1 MMKHIFLTT
10 VATAF
15 FLVSCNSNDS
25 AKAQESTEVQQENS
39 QEKEAV
45 TTEDESKSKST
56 TPAQTSGK
64 VVKLTTAEFKELVY
78 DYTQHPDKWVY
89 KGTKP
94 CVIDFYADWCRP
106 CKIIAP
112 IMDELAAEY
121 GDQITIY
128 KVDTEA
134 ERELAQVF
142 QIRSIPMVVFCP
154 VNGSPQGTM
163 GALPKE
169 KYKAQIDAMLTE

>member
-1 MMKHIFLTT
+1 MKHIFLTT

-15 FLVSCNSNDS
+15 FLVSCNSNDT
-25 AKAQESTEVQQENS
+25 ANAQESTESQQETS
-39 QEKEAV
+39 QNQESATEEKKAV
-45 TTEDESKSKST
+45 SETTA
-56 TPAQTSGK
+56 PAQTTGK

-112 IMDELAAEY
+112 IMEELAAEY

-128 KVDTEA
+128 KIDTEA

-154 VNGSPQGTM
+154 VNGNPQGTM
-163 GALPKE
+163 GALSKE
-169 KYKAQIDAMLTE
+169 QYKTQIDAILTE